1 MKNFEARTPFFG
13 VVAEDLMDLVNV
25 AIKKDRCILHFSSG
39 VDDKADSSLVVL
51 RTLSLPVNSVVLI
64 GPVCRFSLENLGWL
78 HGGNQVG

>member
-64 GPVCRFSLENLGWL
+64 GPVSILDCIRTDTDSVDGSRE
-78 HGGNQVG
+78 